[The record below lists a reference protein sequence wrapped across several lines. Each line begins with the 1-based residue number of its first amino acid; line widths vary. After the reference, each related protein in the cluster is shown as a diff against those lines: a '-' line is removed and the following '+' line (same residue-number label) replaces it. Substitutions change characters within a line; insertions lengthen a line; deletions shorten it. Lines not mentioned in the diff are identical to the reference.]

1 MATRTGERY
10 DIGGD
15 VLFVGVHHL
24 PELDQDD
31 DVIPQLRALLRWV
44 DDGTTGQSTKLENYS
59 ITVAYQVL
67 FTDQTI
73 IVVTQNTHYKDDS
86 VTSLYNETT
95 GSQSQTWCLHQA
107 HIDTDR
113 KIHTHLHTYI

>member
-1 MATRTGERY
+1 MATLTGERY

-15 VLFVGVHHL
+15 VLFVSVHHL

-59 ITVAYQVL
+59 ITVAYRVW
-67 FTDQTI
+67 FTDKTI
-73 IVVTQNTHYKDDS
+73 IGIAYWSGSYCDS
-86 VTSLYNETT
+86 LLKRVL
-95 GSQSQTWCLHQA
+95 QDFLF
-107 HIDTDR
+107 
-113 KIHTHLHTYI
+113 